1 MGDHLELLKK
11 DVHWTISNVNYV
23 VRNVPYTELDAEGDE
38 FYSLGVSIKL
48 TMIRDLMY
56 MNQIP
61 HDVNFDD
68 VADLD
73 V

>member
-1 MGDHLELLKK
+1 MEKLKQ
-11 DVHWTISNVNYV
+11 DVNWTISDVNYV

-38 FYSLGVSIKL
+38 FFDLGVTIKL
-48 TMIRDLMY
+48 AMIRDLMY

-68 VADLD
+68 VADMKF
-73 V
+73 